1 MTRVVDI
8 KSIISELDIIPDNP
22 FAVIIHDVTVVDS
35 VDLLSELHNMYYE
48 MSYVS
53 HREKDFDV
61 LQFIDLWTLYKRRH
75 ADEWERIFDDLQII
89 HSEDYDPTMSYY
101 ENKVITPNI
110 STASSQAYNRQ
121 TATSA
126 TNADNTIHGSETVAQ
141 SNTYEGEL
149 RDAAKTTIDD
159 TNNHMYAASGTD
171 TSQGVDTA
179 LSTTTG
185 TTSEH
190 RQGSRDN
197 VLVNLQTDIDFTA
210 RNNLRDLIINNFV
223 REFLFYNNDNREVNF
238 YGFYY

>member
-8 KSIISELDIIPDNP
+8 KNIISELDLLPDNP
-22 FAVIIHDVTVVDS
+22 FHITIHDVVVVDS
-35 VDLLSELHNMYYE
+35 TDLLSELHNMYYD

-53 HREKDFDV
+53 HREKEFDV
-61 LQFIDLWTLYKRRH
+61 LQFLDLWTLYKRRH
-75 ADEWERIFDDLQII
+75 ADEWVRIFDDLQIL

-101 ENKVITPNI
+101 EDKVITPNI

-126 TNADNTIHGSETVAQ
+126 TNSDNTIHDTDTVVQ
-141 SNTYEGEL
+141 SNSYDGEL
-149 RDAAKTTIDD
+149 RDAAKTTVDD
-159 TNNHMYAASGTD
+159 TDTHMYAASGTD
-171 TSQGVDTA
+171 ASQGVDTA

-197 VLVNLQTDIDFTA
+197 IIVNLQTDIDFTA
-210 RNNLRDLIINNFV
+210 RNNLRDLIVNNFV
-223 REFLFYNNDNREVNF
+223 REFLFYNNENREVGC
-238 YGFYY
+238 YGIYY